1 MNTTPNNQYKDELK
15 ELFDKVFS
23 STDNKEA
30 EESLKSAKEICDY
43 QFISWRALIEKFERL
58 NDLGIL
64 KISQERRDLLKSTI
78 QSAEAQAEADSIT
91 AAQFLQRFVEEGIA
105 WAHLDIAH

>member
-1 MNTTPNNQYKDELK
+1 MDLGKDELK

-64 KISQERRDLLKSTI
+64 KISQELFMEFAKNLPTI
-78 QSAEAQAEADSIT
+78 
-91 AAQFLQRFVEEGIA
+91 
-105 WAHLDIAH
+105 